1 MKSLSFGKVMAT
13 AAASAMLIGTPV
25 LVAAPAAA
33 APKTIVAPERLITLD
48 GTQNTRTFDGYTTA
62 DHKSI
67 SSAVIRSDN
76 LSKLS
81 VGDKTILAK
90 RKVTSVID
98 LRTSLERAAQPDHAI
113 PGAKSYENDILGAT
127 PVTNLIDLDSAYR
140 SFITDR
146 QARAG
151 FASTLRIVTRT
162 VAAGDSVI
170 FHCSA
175 GKDRTGW
182 TSALILTIAGV
193 DRATVER
200 DYLASNTYRH
210 ASPNDPLNGVHISW
224 LRASFTTADKVYG
237 SFDNYIRKGLGLSAK
252 EVTALRDAVR
262 VPQRVY

>member
-1 MKSLSFGKVMAT
+1 MAAT
-13 AAASAMLIGTPV
+13 IAATTLIGTPV

-33 APKTIVAPERLITLD
+33 APKSLVAPERLIKLD
-48 GTQNTRTFDGYTTA
+48 GTQNTRTFDGYATA

-67 SSAVIRSDN
+67 SSAIIRSDN

-81 VGDKTILAK
+81 SADKAK
-90 RKVTSVID
+90 LSARKVTAVID
-98 LRTSLERAAQPDHAI
+98 LRTSIERAAQPDHAI
-113 PGAKSYENDILGAT
+113 PGAKSYEKDILGGT
-127 PVTNLIDLDSAYR
+127 PITNLIDLNSAYR

-146 QARAG
+146 QARAQ
-151 FASTLRIVTRT
+151 FASTLRIITRT

-182 TSALILTIAGV
+182 TAAMVLTIAGV

-210 ASPNDPLNGVHISW
+210 ASPNDPLNGVNISW
-224 LRASFTTADKVYG
+224 LRASFNTANKVYG
-237 SFDNYIRKGLGLSAK
+237 SFDNYIRTGLGLSAK